1 MRLDNI
7 CSLLRSVHTRVNRF
21 AVVQTRFIELETGTT
36 SHVYKRYHAAQ
47 SGKAQFDFTPQVL
60 ATLY

>member
-1 MRLDNI
+1 M
-7 CSLLRSVHTRVNRF
+7 
-21 AVVQTRFIELETGTT
+21 QTRFIEVETGTT